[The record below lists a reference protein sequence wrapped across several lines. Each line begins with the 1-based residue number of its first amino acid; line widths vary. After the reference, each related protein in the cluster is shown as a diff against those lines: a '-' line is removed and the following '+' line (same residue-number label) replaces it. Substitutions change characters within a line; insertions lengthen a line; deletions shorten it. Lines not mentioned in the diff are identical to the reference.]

1 MPVFSLQLHIIMIK
15 DVWVRS
21 LVKGVCIGIQDF
33 CCVWVKFEILFNYF
47 KTHSLKLMEP
57 Y

>member
-1 MPVFSLQLHIIMIK
+1 MIK

-21 LVKGVCIGIQDF
+21 LVKGVCMGIQDF